1 MPTPWFRPAAL
12 SCVFAWLGALSS
24 TAGAQLPPFGTPA
37 CPPNTSCIPSLPPVS
52 PPGTCGPGNGGAT
65 CGGGGPAAMG
75 SGTGV
80 NVGAGNPINVING
93 NKYQREV
100 DMAPLP
106 GTLGLEIIRH
116 YNSSHSKPGS
126 STNLVGRGWKLSY
139 ETDLYVSGRTVQ
151 IVQADG
157 SRIIFN
163 RDPRDPSLCASAD
176 PANGTVSIGKTGR
189 GEEYTWRW
197 ADGRQLNFD
206 SKGKLV
212 QILAPNGQF
221 VSLQHDRT
229 GLLVKVTDPQGR
241 SLSLGYLDKARA
253 RAKDAFRGVQSIT
266 SPVGRFT
273 YHYGSPMPKGAT
285 AQPHSLLANLVKVGM
300 PSGQRYYHYEDARFP
315 TLLTGI
321 SEQVMQ
327 DGAKAGT
334 AAEAKAPARLAW
346 QRVATYGYDSNGK
359 ANLSVRGLPARLARG
374 LDGKPLQPAR
384 LVEGTGIDQVTLD
397 FGKGGQTVVT
407 NERGQPTVFRHAII
421 GDTYR
426 LLDVRGPG
434 CANCGPS
441 NVRYRYDDL
450 GRLLETTTL
459 AADGT
464 PLAGMRTEL
473 DAQGRPLVT
482 SKIAYRDGKPGA
494 PQWQQRFEY
503 TGAAAQPARIFR
515 PSVVAGKEAVVT
527 VAYAPSGAAAGQP
540 VTVTE
545 EGFVPSFD
553 ARVPAAVISRT
564 IGYRYN
570 GYGERSAVDGP
581 LPNAGKDAS
590 PANSDLTITEFDPAT
605 KLPLRVRYPGNRV
618 EEIVERDAAL
628 RPRVVRISD
637 GALVR
642 RITTVL
648 NWRGQAERVEVAGTG
663 SSATRYRYDV
673 NGRLLATQD
682 DSGEIR
688 FAYDAGG
695 RMIARILPDG
705 RREPVRMADSEAAI
719 TTLAPAASPAPA
731 TGVDRDWLS
740 RPVAWHGA
748 DGAAAVQT
756 GWGAPGSA
764 AEASMLSISAG
775 DARAERLVDDFGRVS
790 AIRNPGQGWQ
800 LARHDAT
807 GRIVESVDPRGA
819 RQQAEWDTAGRLLK
833 LVRHAPG
840 STTVEQTLHYRYA
853 GSLLRE
859 QEIVDAD
866 GARLTTN
873 TYDAQG
879 RILSQTLTITPARQL
894 AAALPQAMTMRYD
907 WHYDAN
913 GRLAGRSF
921 TDAAGARFGLQEEQ
935 DAQGRTASIATDGAL
950 PAALG
955 GRRMIA
961 SAIDWQTLAGVPFA
975 QRIVHGDGSEDGFDV
990 PSSPEP
996 AMPDAPRLQQA
1007 SLASSE
1013 AVAEAAPGTGLR
1025 RSPGRDTDAAGL
1037 PAAIATAAA
1046 DQRLEWNAAGQLA
1059 RSTRAGG
1066 STRYLYDASRQRVA
1080 RIVTDAQGRTTTTLF
1095 FHHEHHLI
1103 AETDAAGRA
1112 QYAYAY
1118 LGWRPLAQ
1126 ADLREQGWWGA
1137 LKRWA
1142 FGAPLRH
1149 LHTDRAGR
1157 VLAMTQDGDTV
1168 WRDTDAA
1175 APRVQRAA
1183 LKRQAQAHQPLRY
1196 VSQYH
1201 DEDSGLSYHGLR
1213 WFDPGSGR
1221 FLSPDPAGIA
1231 DAVQGL
1237 PAPLLLDLYAYAGG
1251 QPKEFFDPDGA
1262 ARIRYFAITTGANGN
1277 AIGTTVGFVRA
1288 RWAFIVDN
1296 VQAGTATSALGQKQ
1310 NEYAADGTALLVDMN
1325 GNFLE
1330 RGQSSVVWSG
1340 GGDSGIANLFTEH
1353 YGNNLI
1359 SIPEFTI
1366 EMNDQDAAKLIASYI
1381 NADRQALFGNSC
1393 PARNS
1398 LLPQIRFA
1406 PEEVPINVTSATMP
1420 APGQAGQV
1428 LAQSQRIVEC
1438 GAAAANDP
1446 VARRLEKYNY
1456 GAMLLESYPSAI
1468 GKDCSANGCPGMNLR
1483 NTVLPNYVASYGQTQ
1498 FIGTTM
1504 VETLRR
1510 LRNNSLPID
1519 AAGRT
1524 ALRLDDA
1531 ALWTEVEQAARRAN
1545 YVVAEFNRRNAG
1557 TPDWNAASQ
1566 AARNAFMTGTGLDA
1580 GAAATMWND
1589 INRWKRSPTANFNGE
1604 ARAAFATTVLMAT
1617 PNVRNYLMGIFQ
1629 DSARGGRFYQVSMAL
1644 MRKSYNDVQGQVNQ
1658 TNNVAPTLANGQ
1670 PNPAWAVRQRQIEI
1684 ELGMRTGRS
1693 HNGDYN
1699 RSAREGNFAAVI
1711 AADNANAGRKYGHRL
1726 MNAHEY
1732 PVIQPSNPNRRQPTA
1747 DYFAMRC
1754 TADLPGSI
1762 PRGGIQVNP
1771 LNLP

>member
-1 MPTPWFRPAAL
+1 MSTPWFRPAAL
-12 SCVFAWLGALSS
+12 SCVFAWLGAMSGS
-24 TAGAQLPPFGTPA
+24 AVAQLPPIGIPGTPA
-37 CPPNTSCIPSLPPVS
+37 CPPNSSCVPSLPPVS

-65 CGGGGPAAMG
+65 CGGAGPAAMG

-116 YNSSHSKPGS
+116 YNSSHSKAGA

-176 PANGTVSIGKTGR
+176 PANGTVSIGKTAR

-221 VSLQHDRT
+221 VSLQHDRS

-273 YHYGSPMPKGAT
+273 YHYGSPAPKGADVERRL
-285 AQPHSLLANLVKVGM
+285 LLANLVKVGM

-321 SEQVMQ
+321 SEQV
-327 DGAKAGT
+327 T
-334 AAEAKAPARLAW
+334 EADKPGRLAW
-346 QRVATYGYDSNGK
+346 QRVATYGYDSSGK

-374 LDGKPLQPAR
+374 PDGKPLQPAR
-384 LVEGTGIDQVTLD
+384 LAEGTGIDQVTLD
-397 FGKGGQTVVT
+397 FNKGGQTIVT

-473 DAQGRPLVT
+473 DARGRPLMT
-482 SKIAYRDGKPGA
+482 SKVEYRNGKPGA
-494 PQWQQRFEY
+494 PQWQQRFAY
-503 TGAAAQPARIFR
+503 TGAASQPTRIFR

-527 VAYAPSGAAAGQP
+527 VAYASSGAAAGQP

-553 ARVPAAVISRT
+553 ARVPAAAISRT
-564 IGYRYN
+564 VNYRYN
-570 GYGERSAVDGP
+570 NYGERSAVDGP
-581 LPNAGKDAS
+581 LPNAGKDAG
-590 PANSDLTITEFDPAT
+590 PANSDLTVTEFDPAT

-637 GALVR
+637 GPVVR
-642 RITTVL
+642 TITTAL

-682 DSGEIR
+682 DGGEIR

-705 RREPVRMADSEAAI
+705 RREPVRMAGGEAAI
-719 TTLAPAASPAPA
+719 ATLAPAASPAPA
-731 TGVDRDWLS
+731 SGIDRDWLS

-800 LARHDAT
+800 LARHDAA

-819 RQQAEWDTAGRLLK
+819 RQQAEWDAAGRLLK
-833 LVRHAPG
+833 LVRNAPG
-840 STTVEQTLHYRYA
+840 SSAAEQTLHYRYA

-859 QEIVDAD
+859 QEIADAD
-866 GARLTTN
+866 GTRLTTT

-879 RILSQTLTITPARQL
+879 RILGQALTITPARQL
-894 AAALPQAMTMRYD
+894 AAALPRAVTMRYD
-907 WHYDAN
+907 WHYDAD

-921 TDAAGARFGLQEEQ
+921 TDAAGVRFALQEEQ
-935 DAQGRTASIATDGAL
+935 DAQGRTASIATAGAL

-961 SAIDWQTLAGVPFA
+961 SAIDWQTPAGIPFA
-975 QRIVHGDGSEDGFDV
+975 QRIVHGDGSEDGFDL
-990 PSSPEP
+990 PSTPSP
-996 AMPDAPRLQQA
+996 AAPDTPGATRLRQA
-1007 SLASSE
+1007 SQAPADALAG
-1013 AVAEAAPGTGLR
+1013 AASLR

-1037 PAAIATAAA
+1037 PAAIETAAA

-1059 RSTRAGG
+1059 RSTRSGG
-1066 STRYLYDASRQRVA
+1066 STRYLYDANRQRVA
-1080 RIVTDAQGRTTTTLF
+1080 RIVTDAQGRSTATLF
-1095 FHHEHHLI
+1095 FHHDHHLI
-1103 AETDAAGRA
+1103 AEADAAGRA
-1112 QYAYAY
+1112 QYVYAY

-1126 ADLREQGWWGA
+1126 ADLREGGWWSR

-1168 WRDTDAA
+1168 WRDADAA
-1175 APRVQRAA
+1175 APGVQHAA
-1183 LKRQAQAHQPLRY
+1183 FTPQAQAHQPLRY
-1196 VSQYH
+1196 VSQYY

-1231 DAVQGL
+1231 DAVQDL
-1237 PAPLLLDLYAYAGG
+1237 PAALRLDLYAYAGG
-1251 QPKEFFDPDGA
+1251 EPDEFFDPDGA
-1262 ARIRYFAITTGANGN
+1262 ARIRFFAITTDARDKSL
-1277 AIGTTVGFVRA
+1277 GTNQGYTKA

-1296 VQAGTATSALGQKQ
+1296 VQGGSMASALGRKQ
-1310 NEYAADGTALLVDMN
+1310 SEYAANGTALLVDV
-1325 GNFLE
+1325 GGSFLTV
-1330 RGQSSVVWSG
+1330 GQSGVVWSG
-1340 GGDSGIANLFTEH
+1340 GGDSGLAGLFTSH
-1353 YGNNLI
+1353 YRDKLI
-1359 SIPEFTI
+1359 SVPEFTI
-1366 EMNDQDAAKLIASYI
+1366 NDMSDENAAKLIASYI
-1381 NADRQALFGNSC
+1381 AADRQALFNGVC
-1393 PARNS
+1393 PARAL
-1398 LLPQIRFA
+1398 LLPQIKFA
-1406 PEEVPINVTSATMP
+1406 QGEPSINVTNGKANGAHKQRILACGDGSSTNAAQRRVSKYEAAAEVNETGQINRDCSQGGCPGIGYSCDATKCYTPRDQLKYGPPNNGQPVYTPSFGRSQFIGSTFVGELLGAYASFSPQELTQVGLTP
-1420 APGQAGQV
+1420 AMKQPLQA
-1428 LAQSQRIVEC
+1428 AQSRGTKMAEWWTKTPKA
-1438 GAAAANDP
+1438 GSYAAANQ
-1446 VARRLEKYNY
+1446 AWANL
-1456 GAMLLESYPSAI
+1456 SAANRAKFTAETGLGEREYI
-1468 GKDCSANGCPGMNLR
+1468 DMVRIKTQPPRNSKGKDLSG
-1483 NTVLPNYVASYGQTQ
+1483 
-1498 FIGTTM
+1498 
-1504 VETLRR
+1504 
-1510 LRNNSLPID
+1510 D
-1519 AAGRT
+1519 
-1524 ALRLDDA
+1524 
-1531 ALWTEVEQAARRAN
+1531 
-1545 YVVAEFNRRNAG
+1545 
-1557 TPDWNAASQ
+1557 
-1566 AARNAFMTGTGLDA
+1566 
-1580 GAAATMWND
+1580 
-1589 INRWKRSPTANFNGE
+1589 
-1604 ARAAFATTVLMAT
+1604 ARAALVTSAIMSNNAMKT
-1617 PNVRNYLMGIFQ
+1617 YLMGIFQ
-1629 DSARGGRFYQVSMAL
+1629 DFDKFTLLSHAL
-1644 MRKSYNDVQGQVNQ
+1644 MRKNLS
-1658 TNNVAPTLANGQ
+1658 AALAYQ
-1670 PNPAWAVRQRQIEI
+1670 PNASEEHIAAMVARA
-1684 ELGMRTGRS
+1684 
-1693 HNGDYN
+1693 HNGGNWKRSLADLTASDSFDYVK
-1699 RSAREGNFAAVI
+1699 NFL
-1711 AADNANAGRKYGHRL
+1711 GT
-1726 MNAHEY
+1726 
-1732 PVIQPSNPNRRQPTA
+1732 PTKFL
-1747 DYFAMRC
+1747 DKGDWKSLRC
-1754 TADLPGSI
+1754 TENFGPGTLKPGTNGKGI
-1762 PRGGIQVNP
+1762 GGLEMKD
-1771 LNLP
+1771 LNLN

>member
-12 SCVFAWLGALSS
+12 SCVFAWLGAMSGS
-24 TAGAQLPPFGTPA
+24 AIAQLPPIGIPGTPA
-37 CPPNTSCIPSLPPVS
+37 CPPNSSCVPSLPPVS

-65 CGGGGPAAMG
+65 CGGAGPAAMG
-75 SGTGV
+75 SSTGV

-106 GTLGLEIIRH
+106 GILGLEIIRH
-116 YNSSHSKPGS
+116 YNSAHSKPGS

-221 VSLQHDRT
+221 VSLQHDRS

-253 RAKDAFRGVQSIT
+253 RAGDAFRGVQSIT

-273 YHYGSPMPKGAT
+273 YHYGSPAPKGADVERRL
-285 AQPHSLLANLVKVGM
+285 LLANLVKVGM

-321 SEQVMQ
+321 SEQV
-327 DGAKAGT
+327 T
-334 AAEAKAPARLAW
+334 EADKPGRLAW

-473 DAQGRPLVT
+473 DARGRPLVT
-482 SKIAYRDGKPGA
+482 SKIEYRNGKPGA

-503 TGAAAQPARIFR
+503 TGAAAQPTRIFR

-553 ARVPAAVISRT
+553 PRVPAAAISRT

-570 GYGERSAVDGP
+570 GYGERSTVDGP

-590 PANSDLTITEFDPAT
+590 PTNSDLTVTEFDPAT

-637 GALVR
+637 GPLVR
-642 RITTVL
+642 TVTTTL

-682 DSGEIR
+682 GSGEVR

-695 RMIARILPDG
+695 RMIARILPEG
-705 RREPVRMADSEAAI
+705 RREPVRMAGGEAAI
-719 TTLAPAASPAPA
+719 ATLAPAASPAPA

-756 GWGAPGSA
+756 GWGTSGSA

-775 DARAERLVDDFGRVS
+775 GARAERLVDDFGRVS

-800 LARHDAT
+800 LARHDAA

-819 RQQAEWDTAGRLLK
+819 RQQAEWDMAGRLLK

-840 STTVEQTLHYRYA
+840 SSAAEQTLHYRYD

-859 QEIVDAD
+859 QEIADAD
-866 GARLTTN
+866 GARLTTT

-879 RILSQTLTITPARQL
+879 RILAQALTITPARQL
-894 AAALPQAMTMRYD
+894 AALPQAVTMRYD
-907 WHYDAN
+907 WHYDAS

-921 TDAAGARFGLQEEQ
+921 TDAAGARFALQEEQ
-935 DAQGRTASIATDGAL
+935 DAQSRTASIATAGAL

-1007 SLASSE
+1007 SLAPAE
-1013 AVAEAAPGTGLR
+1013 TAAEAGSLR

-1046 DQRLEWNAAGQLA
+1046 DQRLEWNAAGQLT
-1059 RSTRAGG
+1059 RSARAGG

-1080 RIVTDAQGRTTTTLF
+1080 RIVTDAQGRTTATLF

-1126 ADLREQGWWGA
+1126 ADLREQGWWGE

-1168 WRDTDAA
+1168 WRDTEDTT
-1175 APRVQRAA
+1175 PRVQRAA
-1183 LKRQAQAHQPLRY
+1183 RKPEAQAHQPLRY
-1196 VSQYH
+1196 VSQYY

-1237 PAPLLLDLYAYAGG
+1237 PAALRLDLYAYAGG
-1251 QPKEFFDPDGA
+1251 QPEEFFDPDGA
-1262 ARIRYFAITTGANGN
+1262 ARIRFFAITTSANGKDLN
-1277 AIGTTVGFVRA
+1277 TNSEGFVRA

-1296 VQAGTATSALGQKQ
+1296 IQAGIATSPLGQKQ
-1310 NEYAADGTALLVDMN
+1310 NEYARNGTGLLVDVS
-1325 GNFLE
+1325 GNFIS
-1330 RGQSSVVWSG
+1330 GSTAAAWSG
-1340 GGDSGIANLFTEH
+1340 AGSQENAFRQH
-1353 YGNNLI
+1353 YGANLI
-1359 SIPEFTI
+1359 SIPEFTV
-1366 EMNDQDAAKLIASYI
+1366 EMSDVDAATLIATYI
-1381 NADRQALFGNSC
+1381 PADRQALFPTTC
-1393 PARNS
+1393 PARNA

-1406 PEEVPINVTSATMP
+1406 PEEVPIDVTSTTMP
-1420 APGQAGQV
+1420 APGHPGKV
-1428 LAQSQRIVEC
+1428 LAQSQRIVDC
-1438 GAAAANDP
+1438 GKNAANDL
-1446 VARRLEKYNY
+1446 VARRLAKYNY
-1456 GAMLLESYPSAI
+1456 AAMLLESVPSQI
-1468 GKDCSANGCPGMNLR
+1468 GKDCSSDGCPGRSLR
-1483 NTVLPNYVASYGQTQ
+1483 KTVLPNYVASYGQTQ

-1504 VETLRR
+1504 VEILRI
-1510 LRNNSLPID
+1510 LRASTELLDP
-1519 AAGRT
+1519 AGRM
-1524 ALRLDDA
+1524 ALRLDDE
-1531 ALWTEVEQAARRAN
+1531 ALWSDVAVAYKRAVYVGEQFDDRT
-1545 YVVAEFNRRNAG
+1545 AG
-1557 TPDWNAASQ
+1557 DPNWDAASQ
-1566 AARNAFMTGTGLDA
+1566 AQRNAFMKGTGLTA
-1580 GAAATMWND
+1580 TAASTLWND
-1589 INRWKRSPTANFNGE
+1589 MNRWKEKPTAGFDGE

-1617 PNVRNYLMGIFQ
+1617 PSVHDYLMGIFK
-1629 DSARGGRFYQVSMAL
+1629 DTTPGGRFFLVSMAL
-1644 MRKSYNDVQGQVNQ
+1644 MRDSYNTVQGKVNQ
-1658 TNNVAPTLANGQ
+1658 TNNLAPKLANGQ
-1670 PNPAWAVRQRQIEI
+1670 PNPAWAARQRQIEI
-1684 ELGMRTGRS
+1684 ELAVRTGRV

-1699 RSAREGNFAAVI
+1699 GAAQNGSFTDVL
-1711 AADNANAGRKYGHRL
+1711 AADRHPKRGRQYGRRLVNAY
-1726 MNAHEY
+1726 EY
-1732 PVIQPSNPNRRQPTA
+1732 PVVQPADPRQQQPTG
-1747 DYFAMRC
+1747 DYFALRC
-1754 TADLPGSI
+1754 TTDLPDNV
-1762 PRGGIQVNP
+1762 PRGGIQ
-1771 LNLP
+1771 LNRLDLK

>member
-12 SCVFAWLGALSS
+12 SCVFAWLSAMSS
-24 TAGAQLPPFGTPA
+24 SAGAQLPPFGTPA

-65 CGGGGPAAMG
+65 CGGAGPAAMG

-253 RAKDAFRGVQSIT
+253 RAKDAFRGVQSIA

-321 SEQVMQ
+321 SEQVTQ
-327 DGAKAGT
+327 EGAKAGS
-334 AAEAKAPARLAW
+334 AADAKAPARLAW

-450 GRLLETTTL
+450 GKLLETTTL

-482 SKIAYRDGKPGA
+482 SKIAYRDGKPSA

-503 TGAAAQPARIFR
+503 TGGAAQPARIFR

-553 ARVPAAVISRT
+553 PRVPAAAISRT

-637 GALVR
+637 GAMVR
-642 RITTVL
+642 TVTTTL

-682 DSGEIR
+682 DSGEVR

-705 RREPVRMADSEAAI
+705 RREPVRMAESEAAI

-731 TGVDRDWLS
+731 TGIDRDWLS

-756 GWGAPGSA
+756 SWGAPGSA

-775 DARAERLVDDFGRVS
+775 GARAERLVDDFGRVS

-800 LARHDAT
+800 LARHDAA

-819 RQQAEWDTAGRLLK
+819 RQRAEWDAAGRLLK

-840 STTVEQTLHYRYA
+840 SSAAEQTLHYHYT

-894 AAALPQAMTMRYD
+894 AAALPQAVTMRYD
-907 WHYDAN
+907 WHYDAS

-921 TDAAGARFGLQEEQ
+921 TDAAGARFALQEEQ

-961 SAIDWQTLAGVPFA
+961 SAIDWQTLAGAPFA

-1013 AVAEAAPGTGLR
+1013 AVAETAPGTGLR
-1025 RSPGRDTDAAGL
+1025 QSPGRDTDAAGL

-1080 RIVTDAQGRTTTTLF
+1080 RIVTDAQGRSTATLF
-1095 FHHEHHLI
+1095 FHHDHHLI
-1103 AETDAAGRA
+1103 AETDAAGRM

-1126 ADLREQGWWGA
+1126 ADLRDQGWWGA

-1168 WRDTDAA
+1168 WRDTDDTT
-1175 APRVQRAA
+1175 PRVQQAA
-1183 LKRQAQAHQPLRY
+1183 LKPQAQPHQPLRY
-1196 VSQYH
+1196 VSQYY

-1237 PAPLLLDLYAYAGG
+1237 PAPLRLDLYAYAGG
-1251 QPKEFFDPDGA
+1251 QPEEFFDPDGA
-1262 ARIRYFAITTGANGN
+1262 ARIRFFAITTDAKNN
-1277 AIGTTVGFVRA
+1277 ALGTNQGYTKA

-1296 VQAGTATSALGQKQ
+1296 VKPGLPTSAFGVKQ
-1310 NEYAADGTALLVDMN
+1310 NEYAANGTSLLVDI
-1325 GNFLE
+1325 GGDFLKA
-1330 RGQSSVVWSG
+1330 GQSSIVWSG
-1340 GGDSGIANLFTEH
+1340 GGNGGITDMFTSH
-1353 YGNNLI
+1353 YGKELI

-1366 EMNDQDAAKLIASYI
+1366 NDMSDADATKLIASYI
-1381 NADRQALFGNSC
+1381 AGDLKALFSNQC
-1393 PARNS
+1393 PVRAN
-1398 LLPQIRFA
+1398 LLPEIKFAQGEPSIDVTNGKANGAHKQRILACGDGSAKSAEMRRIAKYEAAAEVNETGQINRDCSKDGCPGIGYTCDATKCFMPRDQLAHGPRVTTEPTYTPSYGRSQFIGSTFVGELLKAYSSFSPQELSQVGLTPATKQLLQGAEARGEKMAAWWDKTMPAASYAAANQAWAKLPAADKSRFTA
-1406 PEEVPINVTSATMP
+1406 ETGLGEREYTDMLRIKTQPPKNSKGDDLSGDARAALVTSAIM
-1420 APGQAGQV
+1420 
-1428 LAQSQRIVEC
+1428 S
-1438 GAAAANDP
+1438 
-1446 VARRLEKYNY
+1446 
-1456 GAMLLESYPSAI
+1456 
-1468 GKDCSANGCPGMNLR
+1468 
-1483 NTVLPNYVASYGQTQ
+1483 
-1498 FIGTTM
+1498 
-1504 VETLRR
+1504 
-1510 LRNNSLPID
+1510 NN
-1519 AAGRT
+1519 
-1524 ALRLDDA
+1524 
-1531 ALWTEVEQAARRAN
+1531 
-1545 YVVAEFNRRNAG
+1545 
-1557 TPDWNAASQ
+1557 
-1566 AARNAFMTGTGLDA
+1566 
-1580 GAAATMWND
+1580 AT
-1589 INRWKRSPTANFNGE
+1589 KT
-1604 ARAAFATTVLMAT
+1604 
-1617 PNVRNYLMGIFQ
+1617 YLMGLFKNF
-1629 DSARGGRFYQVSMAL
+1629 DTFTLLSHAL
-1644 MRKSYNDVQGQVNQ
+1644 MRKNLKAALQSHPGASEEYLAAM
-1658 TNNVAPTLANGQ
+1658 VARA
-1670 PNPAWAVRQRQIEI
+1670 
-1684 ELGMRTGRS
+1684 
-1693 HNGDYN
+1693 HNGGKWN
-1699 RSAREGNFAAVI
+1699 RTLEQLTSRDPYSYVKNFLGTP
-1711 AADNANAGRKYGHRL
+1711 DKWLGKGDWKSL
-1726 MNAHEY
+1726 
-1732 PVIQPSNPNRRQPTA
+1732 
-1747 DYFAMRC
+1747 RC
-1754 TADLPGSI
+1754 TENFGADTVKPGKNGKGV
-1762 PRGGIQVNP
+1762 GGLEMKDLK
-1771 LNLP
+1771 LN